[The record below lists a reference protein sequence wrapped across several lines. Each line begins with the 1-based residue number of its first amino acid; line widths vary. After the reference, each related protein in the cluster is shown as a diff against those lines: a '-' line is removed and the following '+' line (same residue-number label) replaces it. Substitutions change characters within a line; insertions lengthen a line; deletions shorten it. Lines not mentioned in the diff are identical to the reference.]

1 MDAPDARRADA
12 ALSEVTATLD
22 LRAALQLVAQ
32 SGRTL
37 PEPRGAAPWLQALID
52 ALCELSSRDPLTG
65 LANRRQ
71 FELALAQELGRVA
84 RSGDP
89 SLLLTLDID
98 HFKRINDTHGHAAG
112 DAVLKAVAARLLEC
126 VRPMDTV
133 ARVGGEE
140 FAIVL
145 PHCSPSFGPTVAER
159 IRRRIASQRIA
170 LPDGREITVTVSLG
184 GAFAPPWV
192 RSTPALWLER
202 ADQQLYRAKAEGRN
216 RACFE
221 PVTQVEVSAEERGLL
236 FSAPMPLQDS
246 E

>member
-1 MDAPDARRADA
+1 MDALDIASPRTGA
-12 ALSEVTATLD
+12 ASPGLD
-22 LRAALQLVAQ
+22 LRAALQLLAQ

-37 PEPRGAAPWLQALID
+37 PADAPPGSAAWLQALID

-71 FELALAQELGRVA
+71 FELALGQELGRVA

-89 SLLLTLDID
+89 ALLLALDID
-98 HFKRINDTHGHAAG
+98 HFKSINDHHGHAVG
-112 DAVLKAVAARLLEC
+112 DAVLQAVAARLLEC

-145 PHCSPSFGPTVAER
+145 PNCPPGFAPAVAER
-159 IRRRIASQRIA
+159 VRRRIAAHRVSA
-170 LPDGREITVTVSLG
+170 PDGRPIGVTVSLG
-184 GAFAPPWV
+184 GAFAPQWV
-192 RSTPALWLER
+192 RSTPALWQQR
-202 ADQQLYRAKAEGRN
+202 ADQQLYLAKAQGRN
-216 RACFE
+216 LVSLE
-221 PVTQVEVSAEERGLL
+221 PAAVSVVSNEEKRLL
-236 FSAPMPLQDS
+236 FETSQFHDL